1 MTNQKKNYK
10 SRHKCNAKMALGQAV
25 GKKNKNKSREI
36 EIETEPRTE
45 KKNLK

>member
-1 MTNQKKNYK
+1 
-10 SRHKCNAKMALGQAV
+10 MALGQAV

>member
-1 MTNQKKNYK
+1 
-10 SRHKCNAKMALGQAV
+10 MALGQAV

-45 KKNLK
+45 KEI